1 MLAGKAGVGRMT
13 RGDRLG
19 PGGEPPEG
27 SARAWLALAGAVAAA
42 VALGATEL
50 VAGLLRGTPS
60 LVQSVATVVIDS
72 APIGLVRAAIA
83 TLGTRDK
90 PVLVGGV
97 VVLSL
102 AFGAGLALAS
112 TRRRWVAAA
121 GLAAFAA
128 VGAWAGARPPG
139 VEPWRPLVAAL
150 AGLAAGTAALAILRR
165 PLPRPSAE
173 APASAVPPAASAAG
187 AATRRSFLAAAGSL
201 LVVGAAAGTGGR
213 LLQARARATARAG
226 VVLPGPAGAPAGP
239 GAALDV
245 PGLSPFITPNRDFYR
260 VDVATTPP
268 LVDPSGWRLRIG
280 GMVERPIE
288 LSYRELLAMPMEEH
302 DITLVCVSN
311 ELGGDLAGNAR
322 WRGVRLDELLRRA
335 GPRPG
340 ATQVVGRSVDG
351 FTAGFPTRLALDG
364 RDALV
369 AIGMNG
375 EPLPDAHGF
384 PARLVV
390 PGLYGYASACKWLQ
404 EIRLTTFDGFDA
416 YWVERGWAKEGP
428 MKTMARIDTPARG
441 RRLRPGRVAVA
452 GVAWASHTGVS
463 KVEVQVD
470 GRHWTPARLGPG
482 ERDTWRQWVL
492 DWDATPGTH
501 TIRARATDGAGRPQT
516 SAVADSYPSGATGL
530 HTIDV
535 TVRA

>member
-1 MLAGKAGVGRMT
+1 
-13 RGDRLG
+13 
-19 PGGEPPEG
+19 
-27 SARAWLALAGAVAAA
+27 
-42 VALGATEL
+42 
-50 VAGLLRGTPS
+50 
-60 LVQSVATVVIDS
+60 
-72 APIGLVRAAIA
+72 
-83 TLGTRDK
+83 
-90 PVLVGGV
+90 
-97 VVLSL
+97 
-102 AFGAGLALAS
+102 
-112 TRRRWVAAA
+112 
-121 GLAAFAA
+121 
-128 VGAWAGARPPG
+128 
-139 VEPWRPLVAAL
+139 
-150 AGLAAGTAALAILRR
+150 
-165 PLPRPSAE
+165 
-173 APASAVPPAASAAG
+173 
-187 AATRRSFLAAAGSL
+187 
-201 LVVGAAAGTGGR
+201 
-213 LLQARARATARAG
+213 
-226 VVLPGPAGAPAGP
+226 
-239 GAALDV
+239 
-245 PGLSPFITPNRDFYR
+245 
-260 VDVATTPP
+260 
-268 LVDPSGWRLRIG
+268 
-280 GMVERPIE
+280 
-288 LSYRELLAMPMEEH
+288 MEEH

-335 GPRPG
+335 GPRPE

-351 FTAGFPTRLALDG
+351 FTTGFPTRLALDG

-390 PGLYGYASACKWLQ
+390 PGLYGYASACKWLR
-404 EIRLTTFDGFDA
+404 EIRLTTFEGFDP

-463 KVEVQVD
+463 KVEVRID
-470 GRHWTPARLGPG
+470 ERPWIPARLGPG

-501 TIRARATDGAGRPQT
+501 TIQARATDGRGRLQT
-516 SAVADSYPSGATGL
+516 SAVAESYPSGATGW